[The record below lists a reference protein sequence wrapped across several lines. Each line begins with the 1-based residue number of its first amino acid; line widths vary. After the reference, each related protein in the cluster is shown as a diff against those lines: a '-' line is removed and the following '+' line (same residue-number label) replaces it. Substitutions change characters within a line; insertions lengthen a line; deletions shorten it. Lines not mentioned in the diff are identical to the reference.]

1 MVLNVFAAKQSFL
14 RYIIIILYWIMLI
27 TYLPSFKDM
36 RIKFSPRLLFTLE
49 NWGVDF
55 LLVEFDCPIPEYTN
69 FYY

>member
-1 MVLNVFAAKQSFL
+1 
-14 RYIIIILYWIMLI
+14 MLI

>member
-36 RIKFSPRLLFTLE
+36 RIKFSPRLLFTLGIE
-49 NWGVDF
+49 LGSRF
-55 LLVEFDCPIPEYTN
+55 FTCRTRLSYT
-69 FYY
+69 